1 MLRCVRTIN
10 FFRDCINRSYYA
22 AFYAIR
28 AVLALESIDFKRHKD
43 AIGYFNKT
51 YVATEVF
58 SKELGKRLGRMKMLR
73 EESDYNDFFIASEE
87 DANKQY
93 ESAEFIVVA
102 IEQYLKDKGI
112 LYKFYDW

>member
-1 MLRCVRTIN
+1 M
-10 FFRDCINRSYYA
+10 
-22 AFYAIR
+22 
-28 AVLALESIDFKRHKD
+28 LALESIDFKRHKD

-112 LYKFYDW
+112 L

>member
-1 MLRCVRTIN
+1 
-10 FFRDCINRSYYA
+10 
-22 AFYAIR
+22 
-28 AVLALESIDFKRHKD
+28 
-43 AIGYFNKT
+43 
-51 YVATEVF
+51 
-58 SKELGKRLGRMKMLR
+58 MLR

-112 LYKFYDW
+112 L